1 MLPEESTKK
10 AMSAL
15 ELHLSVTDNAKNGSH
30 ISQNLLVEIYDNRGK
45 ITSPSN
51 CVDSRSSPFFL
62 GFGIC
67 TGVET
72 LRVEVYTT
80 ITFCLKGSDGCFKKS
95 NYSSLPSYLIKLW
108 GPETIQVM
116 GWVFMLS
123 RVFERSLER

>member
-1 MLPEESTKK
+1 
-10 AMSAL
+10 MSAL
-15 ELHLSVTDNAKNGSH
+15 GLHLSVTDNAKNGSH
-30 ISQNLLVEIYDNRGK
+30 ISHNLLVEICDNRGEDNFSIK
-45 ITSPSN
+45 LRGFQEQS
-51 CVDSRSSPFFL
+51 FFL